1 MSNIDADLVLHLTLD
16 EIRDGKFLDARD
28 RGRYGD
34 IKGNV
39 TLVTDKVFGACASFD
54 GAMTSYIEVPDS
66 ADLQIKGDL
75 TVGAWIYISKEQKD
89 GVRLLGKG
97 AKNKRNY
104 GLWYKN
110 DAWLFQR
117 NQNCQKN
124 TALLLNTWLHLT
136 GVLQGKTAS
145 LYLHDHQGSC
155 IFKHEETWSTPPP
168 TSADPLT
175 IGYAGYD
182 SSHNGKIANVRV
194 HKRALS
200 QAEIERDI
208 RVDCMS
214 LVAFRK
220 SHPIDFRLYDD
231 DEQAVLYITDDLDG
245 HNLNLELRNTST
257 QEIQLSNGQN
267 AAASEAN
274 HHFALQFRP
283 GTLSDS
289 AIKLLTNQQ
298 ERAKILK
305 QADQWDLYFQSKP
318 PAANETAS
326 LYLLYKD
333 PSKSFPSNE
342 SRRLTLQ
349 RMSTAHLVS
358 VEGRYNAK
366 GFDYQG
372 AGENDLIRLVSLQ
385 SWSFACI
392 NPQQSFKELLTQ
404 LNREPSVLRL
414 PNIGVAAANEYLAL
428 GSLPLWHGLRQGR
441 RTVSWYHGPLAPAE
455 NTLTKNDHL
464 PARAADELIR
474 YSPATGMF
482 DVSYAS
488 AWELGRL
495 LALQSKTFSVGLY
508 NWKRAHAQQL
518 RQIEE
523 GLLHD
528 SPLDGGSGQE
538 PIKIPPDIA
547 GWFKRLS
554 LLEGVPFNYLVPDE
568 RLLPPESIRFFQL
581 DWLWIECLLDG
592 AFSIGR
598 VTAADHRRDSEVK
611 STAANPHAKVSG
623 ALMRSEVVSGW
634 PGLLV
639 DGFNEDKKL
648 NLKKKLNLLRMDRLS
663 ANILL
668 CLFEGD
674 VTSVDFHLRP
684 ETAHFGL
691 DQQEGPS
698 SDFYEKLCKNLRDQ
712 QGDVSGL
719 PSQKI
724 DKIPWRQPLLGTID
738 VSTLAKTIKANINGN
753 GSSFTSAQFAFQM
766 IESSEKVSFH
776 LTA

>member
-1 MSNIDADLVLHLTLD
+1 MID
-16 EIRDGKFLDARD
+16 EIRFLQNHLP
-28 RGRYGD
+28 G
-34 IKGNV
+34 
-39 TLVTDKVFGACASFD
+39 
-54 GAMTSYIEVPDS
+54 
-66 ADLQIKGDL
+66 L
-75 TVGAWIYISKEQKD
+75 TVGEYEITVEQE
-89 GVRLLGKG
+89 V
-97 AKNKRNY
+97 
-104 GLWYKN
+104 
-110 DAWLFQR
+110 
-117 NQNCQKN
+117 KN
-124 TALLLNTWLHLT
+124 TKITSQKPFTTTPMKFSVRGDRFSLKPTDVQAVFPPAGSLGDHANVLPHILLHRSTLPWERSADQKSAEPPWLALLLFYEGEAPKPEIVRLKDIGGSSAKFPTFIKEGESDDDKVTVIDLQRK
-136 GVLQGKTAS
+136 VLAGILPSKEELALLAHVREATDYIITDQTLAAIKTEPIPGDVLSKLEKIKGQEFIGAEAFRDALKNAIGGPQTAS
-145 LYLHDHQGSC
+145 YQEAIARHA
-155 IFKHEETWSTPPP
+155 
-168 TSADPLT
+168 ADRVELAVI
-175 IGYAGYD
+175 IG
-182 SSHNGKIANVRV
+182 N
-194 HKRALS
+194 
-200 QAEIERDI
+200 
-208 RVDCMS
+208 
-214 LVAFRK
+214 
-220 SHPIDFRLYDD
+220 RLPNPKG
-231 DEQAVLYITDDLDG
+231 I
-245 HNLNLELRNTST
+245 
-257 QEIQLSNGQN
+257 
-267 AAASEAN
+267 
-274 HHFALQFRP
+274 
-283 GTLSDS
+283 
-289 AIKLLTNQQ
+289 
-298 ERAKILK
+298 
-305 QADQWDLYFQSKP
+305 
-318 PAANETAS
+318 
-326 LYLLYKD
+326 
-333 PSKSFPSNE
+333 
-342 SRRLTLQ
+342 
-349 RMSTAHLVS
+349 STAHLVS
-358 VEGRYNAK
+358 VADRYNAD
-366 GFDYQG
+366 GFDYQS

-392 NPQQSFKELLTQ
+392 DHQQSFTGLLTR

-414 PNIGVAAANEYLAL
+414 PDGELAAANKYLAL
-428 GSLPLWHGLRQGR
+428 GSLPLWHGLRQGGK
-441 RTVSWYHGPLAPAE
+441 TVSWYHGPLAPAE
-455 NTLTKNDHL
+455 NPLTENAPSAPDL
-464 PARAADELIR
+464 PVRAADELIR
-474 YSPATGMF
+474 YNRATGMF
-482 DVSYAS
+482 DVSYAA

-495 LALQSKTFSVGLY
+495 LALQSKNFSVGLY

-554 LLEGVPFNYLVPDE
+554 LLESVPFNYLVPDE

-668 CLFEGD
+668 CMFEGD

-691 DQQEGPS
+691 DQMEGPS

-724 DKIPWRQPLLGTID
+724 RTIPWRQPLLGTID
-738 VSTLAKTIKANINGN
+738 VSTLAKTIKGKINGN